1 MKQEKNV
8 IKLQMKLNLRK
19 MNLNQVVL
27 IVAIIVV
34 VGWNIM
40 RVRRREKLEGQK
52 SEAILYVENSE
63 EPNPFIVYGMVKKQT
78 DDEEKQK
85 KALTLAND
93 KKIGEL
99 LEFLK
104 TL

>member
-1 MKQEKNV
+1 MS
-8 IKLQMKLNLRK
+8 
-19 MNLNQVVL
+19 LNQVVL
-27 IVAIIVV
+27 VLAILVV
-34 VGWNIM
+34 LGWNLM
-40 RVRRREKLEGQK
+40 RMRRREMLEDKK
-52 SEAILYVENSE
+52 SEAILYVENSD

-93 KKIGEL
+93 KKKSEL

>member
-1 MKQEKNV
+1 
-8 IKLQMKLNLRK
+8 
-19 MNLNQVVL
+19 MNLNQIIL
-27 IVAIIVV
+27 IVAVIVV
-34 VGWNIM
+34 VIWN
-40 RVRRREKLEGQK
+40 VRRMRRIEKLEDKK

-78 DDEEKQK
+78 DDEEKQG

-93 KKIGEL
+93 KKKSEL
-99 LEFLK
+99 LAFLK

>member
-1 MKQEKNV
+1 
-8 IKLQMKLNLRK
+8 MKLKLE
-19 MNLNQVVL
+19 LGPNQILL
-27 IVAIIVV
+27 IVAIMVV
-34 VGWNIM
+34 VFWNIM
-40 RVRRREKLEGQK
+40 KVRRLEKLEGQK

-85 KALTLAND
+85 KALTLANE

-99 LEFLK
+99 LKFLK
-104 TL
+104 SL

>member
-1 MKQEKNV
+1 
-8 IKLQMKLNLRK
+8 MKLNIRK
-19 MNLNQVVL
+19 MSLNQVVL
-27 IVAIIVV
+27 VLAILVV
-34 VGWNIM
+34 LGWNLM
-40 RVRRREKLEGQK
+40 RMRRREMLEDKK
-52 SEAILYVENSE
+52 SEAILYVENSD

-93 KKIGEL
+93 KKKSEL

>member
-1 MKQEKNV
+1 
-8 IKLQMKLNLRK
+8 MKLNLK
-19 MNLNQVVL
+19 LNQVVL
-27 IVAIIVV
+27 FLAVV
-34 VGWNIM
+34 VVLGWNIT
-40 RVRRREKLEGQK
+40 RIRRREKLEGMK

-63 EPNPFIVYGMVKKQT
+63 EPNPFIVYGMVRKQT

-93 KKIGEL
+93 KKIDEL

>member
-1 MKQEKNV
+1 
-8 IKLQMKLNLRK
+8 MKLNIRK
-19 MNLNQVVL
+19 MSLNQVIL
-27 IVAIIVV
+27 TLAILVV
-34 VGWNIM
+34 VIWNIK
-40 RVRRREKLEGQK
+40 RSKREKLESKK
-52 SEAILYVENSE
+52 SEAILYVENSD

-85 KALTLAND
+85 KALTLANE
-93 KKIGEL
+93 KKTAEL

>member
-1 MKQEKNV
+1 M
-8 IKLQMKLNLRK
+8 L
-19 MNLNQVVL
+19 
-27 IVAIIVV
+27 AILVV

-40 RVRRREKLEGQK
+40 RSRKEKLEGQK

-93 KKIGEL
+93 KKKSEL

>member
-1 MKQEKNV
+1 
-8 IKLQMKLNLRK
+8 MKLKLE
-19 MNLNQVVL
+19 LGPNQILL
-27 IVAIIVV
+27 IVAIMVV
-34 VGWNIM
+34 VFWNIM
-40 RVRRREKLEGQK
+40 KVRRLEKLEGQK

-85 KALTLAND
+85 KALTLANE

-99 LEFLK
+99 LKFLK

>member
-1 MKQEKNV
+1 MLA
-8 IKLQMKLNLRK
+8 I
-19 MNLNQVVL
+19 L
-27 IVAIIVV
+27 IV

-40 RVRRREKLEGQK
+40 RAKREKLEGQK
-52 SEAILYVENSE
+52 SEAILYVENSD

-93 KKIGEL
+93 KKKSEL

>member
-1 MKQEKNV
+1 
-8 IKLQMKLNLRK
+8 MKLNIRK
-19 MNLNQVVL
+19 MSLNQVIL
-27 IVAIIVV
+27 TLAILVV
-34 VGWNIM
+34 VGWNIK
-40 RVRRREKLEGQK
+40 RSKREKLESKK
-52 SEAILYVENSE
+52 SEAILYVENSD

-85 KALTLAND
+85 KALNLASE
-93 KKIGEL
+93 KKTAEL

>member
-1 MKQEKNV
+1 
-8 IKLQMKLNLRK
+8 MKLNLRK

-52 SEAILYVENSE
+52 SDAILYVENSE
-63 EPNPFIVYGMVKKQT
+63 EPNPFIVYGMVRKQT

-93 KKIGEL
+93 KKISEL

>member
-1 MKQEKNV
+1 
-8 IKLQMKLNLRK
+8 MKLNLRK
-19 MNLNQVVL
+19 MNLNRVVL
-27 IVAIIVV
+27 LVAIIVV

-93 KKIGEL
+93 KKISEL

>member
-1 MKQEKNV
+1 
-8 IKLQMKLNLRK
+8 MKLNLRK

-63 EPNPFIVYGMVKKQT
+63 EPNPFIVYGMVRKQT

-93 KKIGEL
+93 KKISEL